1 MKQFLF
7 FLAFFYCSTLAAQ
20 NSSPITLEDKK
31 MDAQLLHRKPAL
43 LNIQVNNLPDSIKK
57 VPIAYTLVQLGA
69 GFQVNKFTETDA
81 NGLSKITLDQ
91 NLPYQQIWLT
101 VGNYLYTGIYVNTGL
116 TVTIDL
122 NKTSKKDVFMIADGV
137 EYSGNDGKLNAV
149 MNKNAL
155 FKRKEKELLQNNFR
169 AVRDSRKKYN
179 EATFLTKIDSVQ
191 QQLAQ
196 IDQEFLTEFPD
207 YGWAVKNETL
217 SEFYGNLCVSY
228 WNDDMP
234 EKLFKEVTAH
244 QPYFTSNDGA
254 LYYRYLKTYTE
265 SRKSGKRVLQNTL
278 ALFDSLYTEQK
289 SDLLKLN
296 LLESEKDR
304 FTTSYPLII
313 HSIKTTWGK
322 NIATKELAKA
332 SAGQKKIDSLFA
344 LSTKPAASNIGI
356 PLMKL
361 PFEANL
367 YQLDT
372 VTDIDDFIVSLKSKF
387 AKKAIIID
395 FWATWC
401 GPCIA
406 DLPSSK
412 SLHEGNKD
420 LPIEYVYLCTTGGS
434 DLELWKK
441 RIATMEIPGTHI
453 FVNEKIV
460 AQLKTAFNVEGGFPT
475 YVAIDINGQVKPNAI
490 TYMGALNRESLKKVV
505 GIN

>member
-20 NSSPITLEDKK
+20 NNSPIPIEDKK
-31 MDAQLLHRKPAL
+31 MDAYLFHRKPAVL
-43 LNIQVNNLPDSIKK
+43 TIQVKNLPDSVKK
-57 VPIAYTLVQLGA
+57 VPIKYTLVQLGI
-69 GFQVNKFTETDA
+69 GFQVEKFTETDA
-81 NGLSKITLDQ
+81 KGLSKITLDQ

-101 VGNYLYTGIYVNTGL
+101 VGDYLYAGIYVNTGL
-116 TVTIDL
+116 AITIDA
-122 NKTSKKDVFMIADGV
+122 NKTSKNHVFMIGDGI
-137 EYSGNDGKLNAV
+137 EYSGNDGKLNTV
-149 MNKNAL
+149 MNKNVL
-155 FKRKEKELLQNNFR
+155 FRRNEKQLLKNTFR
-169 AVRDSRKKYN
+169 TVLDSRKKN
-179 EATFLTKIDSVQ
+179 TEPTFLSKIDSIQ
-191 QQLAQ
+191 QQLTQ

-207 YGWAVKNETL
+207 YSWAIKNESL

-234 EKLFKEVTAH
+234 EKLFKELIAH

-254 LYYRYLKTYTE
+254 LYYRYLKTYNVTGKPG
-265 SRKSGKRVLQNTL
+265 KSVLQNTL
-278 ALFDSLYTEQK
+278 ALFDSLYTPQK

-313 HSIKTTWGK
+313 NSIKTPWCK
-322 NIATKELAKA
+322 NIATKELVKA
-332 SAGQKKIDSLFA
+332 NVGQIKIDSLFA
-344 LSTKPAASNIGI
+344 LATKPAQSNIGTPI
-356 PLMKL
+356 MKL

-367 YQLDT
+367 YQLDN
-372 VTDIDDFIVSLKSKF
+372 VTDINDFIVNLKSKF
-387 AKKAIIID
+387 ANKAIIID

-434 DLELWKK
+434 DIETWKK
-441 RIATMEIPGTHI
+441 RIADMQIPGTHI
-453 FVNEKIV
+453 FVNDKII
-460 AQLKTAFNVEGGFPT
+460 AQLKTAFNAEGGFPT
-475 YVAIDINGQVKPNAI
+475 YVAIDINGQVKPTAI
-490 TYMGALNRESLKKVV
+490 TYMGNLDRASLKKVA
-505 GIN
+505 GL

>member
-191 QQLAQ
+191 
-196 IDQEFLTEFPD
+196 
-207 YGWAVKNETL
+207 
-217 SEFYGNLCVSY
+217 
-228 WNDDMP
+228 
-234 EKLFKEVTAH
+234 
-244 QPYFTSNDGA
+244 
-254 LYYRYLKTYTE
+254 
-265 SRKSGKRVLQNTL
+265 
-278 ALFDSLYTEQK
+278 
-289 SDLLKLN
+289 
-296 LLESEKDR
+296 
-304 FTTSYPLII
+304 
-313 HSIKTTWGK
+313 
-322 NIATKELAKA
+322 
-332 SAGQKKIDSLFA
+332 
-344 LSTKPAASNIGI
+344 
-356 PLMKL
+356 
-361 PFEANL
+361 
-367 YQLDT
+367 
-372 VTDIDDFIVSLKSKF
+372 
-387 AKKAIIID
+387 
-395 FWATWC
+395 
-401 GPCIA
+401 
-406 DLPSSK
+406 
-412 SLHEGNKD
+412 
-420 LPIEYVYLCTTGGS
+420 
-434 DLELWKK
+434 
-441 RIATMEIPGTHI
+441 
-453 FVNEKIV
+453 
-460 AQLKTAFNVEGGFPT
+460 
-475 YVAIDINGQVKPNAI
+475 
-490 TYMGALNRESLKKVV
+490 
-505 GIN
+505 

>member
-322 NIATKELAKA
+322 KIATKELAKA
-332 SAGQKKIDSLFA
+332 SAGGSVIE
-344 LSTKPAASNIGI
+344 PANMPHS
-356 PLMKL
+356 
-361 PFEANL
+361 
-367 YQLDT
+367 
-372 VTDIDDFIVSLKSKF
+372 V
-387 AKKAIIID
+387 
-395 FWATWC
+395 
-401 GPCIA
+401 
-406 DLPSSK
+406 
-412 SLHEGNKD
+412 
-420 LPIEYVYLCTTGGS
+420 
-434 DLELWKK
+434 
-441 RIATMEIPGTHI
+441 R
-453 FVNEKIV
+453 
-460 AQLKTAFNVEGGFPT
+460 
-475 YVAIDINGQVKPNAI
+475 
-490 TYMGALNRESLKKVV
+490 
-505 GIN
+505 

>member
-7 FLAFFYCSTLAAQ
+7 FFAFFYCSTLAAQ
-20 NSSPITLEDKK
+20 NSAPITLEDKK

-43 LNIQVNNLPDSIKK
+43 LTIQVNNLPDSIKK

-69 GFQVNKFTETDA
+69 AFQVNKFTETDA
-81 NGLSKITLDQ
+81 KGLSKITLDQ

-122 NKTSKKDVFMIADGV
+122 HKTSKKDVFMIADGV

-155 FKRKEKELLQNNFR
+155 FKRKEKELLQNTFR
-169 AVRDSRKKYN
+169 NVRDSRKKYT
-179 EATFLTKIDSVQ
+179 EAIFLSKIDSIQ
-191 QQLAQ
+191 QQLTQ
-196 IDQEFLTEFPD
+196 IDQEFLTEFSD
-207 YGWAVKNETL
+207 YSWAVKNETL

-228 WNDDMP
+228 WNDNMP
-234 EKLFKEVTAH
+234 EKLFKKVTAH

-265 SRKSGKRVLQNTL
+265 SRKFGKRVLQNTL
-278 ALFDSLYTEQK
+278 ALFDSLYTAQK

-304 FTTSYPLII
+304 YTTSYPLII
-313 HSIKTTWGK
+313 NDIKTAWGK

-332 SAGQKKIDSLFA
+332 NAGQKKIDSLFA

-356 PLMKL
+356 SLMKL

-372 VTDIDDFIVSLKSKF
+372 
-387 AKKAIIID
+387 IID

-460 AQLKTAFNVEGGFPT
+460 AQLKTAFNAEGGFPT
-475 YVAIDINGQVKPNAI
+475 YVAIDINGQVKPKAI
-490 TYMGALNRESLKKVV
+490 TYMGALNRESLKKAV